1 MRNLTV
7 AEVRAAETA
16 PVVAV
21 AWVPLSAHRDVSQRV
36 RAGKRE
42 AVLTLHTWVKQQPHL
57 KAVPLKDG
65 EPSVALLL
73 LWEADH
79 HKIFPC
85 GKSDI
90 KSRVLNF
97 TKSLVGVVAADTE
110 LSGWL
115 HHKKER
121 MMLPPGLRYNSYTR
135 WTVQIQPAVGEPF
148 LGAWKAYLR
157 TVLQQQQAPVAP
169 RQRGSSDEESGPT
182 PKASQA
188 QYSGFSSSFS
198 SEGSEAS
205 TLRGPAPST
214 HEEGAV
220 GTPQDC
226 ACSTAASRGGWTA

>member
-1 MRNLTV
+1 M
-7 AEVRAAETA
+7 
-16 PVVAV
+16 
-21 AWVPLSAHRDVSQRV
+21 
-36 RAGKRE
+36 
-42 AVLTLHTWVKQQPHL
+42 
-57 KAVPLKDG
+57 
-65 EPSVALLL
+65 ALLL

-97 TKSLVGVVAADTE
+97 TKSLVDVAAADTE

-121 MMLPPGLRYNSYTR
+121 MMLSPGLRYNSYTR

-182 PKASQA
+182 LKRPKLSSVASPRASPRKA
-188 QYSGFSSSFS
+188 QKRAHSGGPPPLHTKKARLERLKTALVAQQHSVEGGRLDPPPPATSSSS
-198 SEGSEAS
+198 SSGGLDPLGSAAGDRVPP
-205 TLRGPAPST
+205 RGLT
-214 HEEGAV
+214 
-220 GTPQDC
+220 
-226 ACSTAASRGGWTA
+226 

>member
-1 MRNLTV
+1 M
-7 AEVRAAETA
+7 
-16 PVVAV
+16 
-21 AWVPLSAHRDVSQRV
+21 
-36 RAGKRE
+36 
-42 AVLTLHTWVKQQPHL
+42 
-57 KAVPLKDG
+57 PLKDG
-65 EPSVALLL
+65 EPSVAILLL
-73 LWEADH
+73 GEADH

-97 TKSLVGVVAADTE
+97 TKSLVDVATADTE

-121 MMLPPGLRYNSYTR
+121 MLLSPGLRYNSYTR

-182 PKASQA
+182 PKRPKLSTVASPRA
-188 QYSGFSSSFS
+188 SPRKAHKRAHSGGPPLYTRRRRGWNALRLRWQHSSIPWRLDGLTHLPLLRLAPRAPEDWTLWGLQRAIESRP
-198 SEGSEAS
+198 EGS
-205 TLRGPAPST
+205 PS
-214 HEEGAV
+214 V
-220 GTPQDC
+220 G
-226 ACSTAASRGGWTA
+226 